1 MAATYGL
8 VYGVDVQIESAQF
21 HELIPNSSERQQL
34 INHAAVIGIPTVF
47 YVEAQ
52 VWSIIRVVCV
62 CIPPHIQNLQCEV
75 HSAAFHHAVGGLVS
89 GRVEELQD
97 NETTARC
104 PDSHTFRQSLSLFKA
119 GKQLIALHN
128 RPIPDS
134 SSIRPEMIA
143 IWNTK
148 KGPVD
153 STSQELGT
161 LHRGSVKDSPPLFA
175 SLERSLLLST
185 SYSSNI

>member
-1 MAATYGL
+1 M
-8 VYGVDVQIESAQF
+8 
-21 HELIPNSSERQQL
+21 
-34 INHAAVIGIPTVF
+34 
-47 YVEAQ
+47 
-52 VWSIIRVVCV
+52 CV
-62 CIPPHIQNLQCEV
+62 CIPPHIQNLHCEV

-97 NETTARC
+97 NVGGLVSGRGQQITARC

-148 KGPVD
+148 KGTVD

>member
-1 MAATYGL
+1 M
-8 VYGVDVQIESAQF
+8 
-21 HELIPNSSERQQL
+21 
-34 INHAAVIGIPTVF
+34 
-47 YVEAQ
+47 
-52 VWSIIRVVCV
+52 CV
-62 CIPPHIQNLQCEV
+62 CIPPHIQNLHCEV